1 MEDVLLSWEGHVL
14 ELWKPRCSKWHRP
27 PEVDLKGRQG
37 PNRVLGFQ
45 FEAVLSKS
53 RDRFVISMLFKVLL
67 LGIVYICFIFNT
79 TQGSFET
86 LLLLK

>member
-1 MEDVLLSWEGHVL
+1 MFKVAS
-14 ELWKPRCSKWHRP
+14 S

-37 PNRVLGFQ
+37 PDHILGFQ
-45 FEAVLSKS
+45 FEMVLSKS
-53 RDRFVISMLFKVLL
+53 RDRFVISMLFKILL
-67 LGIVYICFIFNT
+67 LGTVYICFIFNT